1 MVAISRSGEKMKFLL
16 VNDDGIQAPGMAA
29 LVGSVREQG
38 KVTVIA
44 PHQERSGM
52 SQAIT
57 VHQPLRLTKVEQGY
71 MLDGTPADCVKMGLQ
86 GLKLRPDLVLS
97 GINSGAN
104 LGTDVLYSGT
114 VAAALEAVMLG
125 VPAVA
130 FSLCGSDE
138 FMPTAAHFVQR
149 ILFEDPGLMHRL
161 DLLPQGGVLNI
172 NIPALPV
179 DQIKGVRITR
189 QGVRHY
195 EGVFERREDPRG
207 GVYYWMGG
215 RPTTLTLQELEI
227 DLVAVEQGYVSITP
241 LQFDLTFHKEIPRLT
256 EVFVENGFV

>member
-1 MVAISRSGEKMKFLL
+1 MMRFLL
-16 VNDDGIQAPGMAA
+16 VNDDGIHAPGMDT
-29 LVGSVREQG
+29 LIDSVQG
-38 KVTVIA
+38 RGEVIVIA

-57 VHQPLRLTKVEQGY
+57 VHQPLRLFEVNRGY

-86 GLKLRPDLVLS
+86 GLKLQPDLVLA

-138 FMPTAAHFVQR
+138 FMPTAAHFVR
-149 ILFEDPGLMHRL
+149 EVLFKRPGLVQRL
-161 DLLPQGGVLNI
+161 DLIPKGGILNI

-195 EGVFERREDPRG
+195 EGVLEKRIDPRG
-207 GVYYWMGG
+207 GSYYWMGG
-215 RPTTLTLQELEI
+215 RPASLTSQEL
-227 DLVAVEQGYVSITP
+227 DVDVVAVEQGYVSVTP
-241 LQFDLTFHKEIPRLT
+241 LQFDLTFHDEIPRLT
-256 EVFVENGFV
+256 GAFGEQ